1 MLMGLEDGI
10 PPGVGWVVRSRVGDV
25 QMDSLAGRT
34 WEAAQVLLEV
44 QLVCL

>member
-34 WEAAQVLLEV
+34 WEAAQVLFEV